1 MSEIALQPNA
11 EQALK
16 AAAILAALPQTQCQ
30 RGFAPLGPGSSIQT
44 KSTNHQHQMTS
55 FIHFFTRIAQLRHQH
70 ARRRFV
76 ERLARKFT
84 SRSKAVRFARRIP

>member
-1 MSEIALQPNA
+1 MTDCKKLKTA
-11 EQALK
+11 ENIMKLFKMASFRVNRK
-16 AAAILAALPQTQCQ
+16 NW
-30 RGFAPLGPGSSIQT
+30 RGFRVFSHIENIQT

-55 FIHFFTRIAQLRHQH
+55 FIHFITRIAQLRHQH

>member
-1 MSEIALQPNA
+1 MKLFKMASFRVNR
-11 EQALK
+11 K
-16 AAAILAALPQTQCQ
+16 NW
-30 RGFAPLGPGSSIQT
+30 RGFRVFSHIENIQT
-44 KSTNHQHQMTS
+44 KSTNQHKQMTS
-55 FIHFFTRIAQLRHQH
+55 FIHFVTRIAQLRHQH

>member
-1 MSEIALQPNA
+1 
-11 EQALK
+11 
-16 AAAILAALPQTQCQ
+16 
-30 RGFAPLGPGSSIQT
+30 
-44 KSTNHQHQMTS
+44 MTS
-55 FIHFFTRIAQLRHQH
+55 FMHFIARIAQLRHQH